1 MIKLTF
7 LGTACAIS
15 SKNRDNTALL
25 LKTDRESFLIDCPG
39 SPVSKLKRINFDFR
53 KIDKILFTHSH
64 PDHIYGLPSLLHS
77 QYKLGNR
84 IFIYA
89 KKEVIS
95 IIKALVKIHRLE
107 DKSRFPQL
115 IYKNIFPDLN
125 KPFYKSEDLS
135 VFSFE
140 VMHSLNSVGFKFVF
154 KDKKTLIFTGDTAYS
169 EKILNISK
177 DTDYLISDCFS
188 PYRFFKVYKE
198 LKREHT
204 DSLSLGK
211 LAEKASVKV
220 LVPIHFC
227 RELSYSFEEVIGEI
241 RRNFKGKIIIPEDFT
256 SLRLD

>member
-7 LGTACAIS
+7 LGTACAVS

-25 LKTDRESFLIDCPG
+25 LKTDKEIFLIDCPG
-39 SPVSKLKRINFDFR
+39 SPVSKLKRINSDFR

-84 IFIYA
+84 VFVYA

-95 IIKALVKIHRLE
+95 LIKALVKIYRLE

-115 IYKNIFPDLN
+115 IYKNILPDLN
-125 KPFYKSEDLS
+125 EPFYKSKDLS
-135 VFSFE
+135 IFSFE

-154 KDKKTLIFTGDTAYS
+154 KDGKSIVFTGDTAYS
-169 EKILNISK
+169 EKTLRASR

-188 PYRFFKVYKE
+188 PSRFFKVYKE

-204 DSLSLGK
+204 DSLSLGR
-211 LAEKASVKV
+211 LAKRANVKV

-227 RELSYSFEEVIGEI
+227 RELSYSFEEVIEEI
-241 RRNFKGKIIIPEDFT
+241 RRNFKGKIIIPKDCV